1 LAEEKLMTPEN
12 DWRPLALLNWR
23 ASFVFGLVTLILGII
38 VAFRPTQSL
47 NVIAVLLGIA
57 MIVSGAYQVA
67 RAFDGRENE
76 RMWRG
81 VSGVLFILAGLV
93 LLRHLHLTVALIGL
107 FIGFSWVIQGVAALM
122 EAVASRGRRTS
133 TGWSVLFGVISLIAG
148 IVVISAPI
156 TSVNALTIFMGIWL
170 IIMGLMEMLGA
181 FVIRHEAGKLEADSA
196 ATGPVNVPGQR
207 PGGTEPAE
215 TAPRVSAT
223 GENRENREGPAA
235 DSERP

>member
-1 LAEEKLMTPEN
+1 MTPET

-23 ASFVFGLVTLILGII
+23 ASFVFGLITLILGII
-38 VAFRPTQSL
+38 VAFRPSQSL
-47 NVIAVLLGIA
+47 NVIAVLLGLA

-67 RAFDGRENE
+67 RAFDGRERD

-81 VSGVLFILAGLV
+81 ISGVLFILAGLV
-93 LLRHLHLTVALIGL
+93 LLRHLHLSVALIGL
-107 FIGFSWVIQGVAALM
+107 FIGFSWVIQGVASLV
-122 EAVASRGRRTS
+122 EAIGGRGRRAS
-133 TGWSVLFGVISLIAG
+133 TGWSVLFGAISLIAG

-156 TSVNALTIFMGIWL
+156 TSVKALTIFMGIWL

-181 FVIRHEAGKLEADSA
+181 FVIRREEGKLAADMSE
-196 ATGPVNVPGQR
+196 TGQVNVPGQR
-207 PGGTEPAE
+207 AGRTEPGE

-223 GENRENREGPAA
+223 RENRTNGDNGENREGPAA